1 MKTALFDTNIL
12 IDYLKGKPEATSL
25 LNQCLKKGQVLT
37 CSLITKVE
45 LLSGARPGEEQVL
58 RDFLDAFERIGLEDQ
73 IAEGAGR
80 YMSLYRRSHGINTA
94 DAIIA
99 ASALARR
106 AALYTLNDRHFP
118 MDDIKVI
125 KPY

>member
-1 MKTALFDTNIL
+1 MITALFDTNIL

-25 LNQCLKKGQVLT
+25 LNQCLQEGQVIA
-37 CSLITKVE
+37 CSLISKVE

-58 RDFLDAFERIGLEDQ
+58 REFLDAFDRIGLDDQ
-73 IAEGAGR
+73 IADEAGR
-80 YMSLYRRSHGINTA
+80 YMSLYRKSHGINTA

-99 ASALARR
+99 ASTMVRR
-106 AALYTLNDRHFP
+106 ATLYTLNDRHFP
-118 MDDIKVI
+118 MNDIKVI

>member
-12 IDYLKGKPEATSL
+12 IDYLKGKHEAASL
-25 LNQCLKKGQVLT
+25 LNRCLKEGQVLT

-45 LLSGARPGEEQVL
+45 LLSGARPGEEQIL
-58 RDFLDAFERIGLEDQ
+58 LEFLDAFDRIGLDDN
-73 IAEGAGR
+73 IAEGAGL
-80 YMSLYRRSHGINTA
+80 YMSLYRKSRGINTVE
-94 DAIIA
+94 AIIA
-99 ASALARR
+99 ASALARG
-106 AALYTLNDRHFP
+106 AVLYTLNDRHFP

>member
-25 LNQCLKKGQVLT
+25 LEQCLKEGQVL

-45 LLSGARPGEEQVL
+45 LLSGARPGEEQIL
-58 RDFLDAFERIGLEDQ
+58 RDFLDAFDRIGLDDQ

-80 YMSLYRRSHGINTA
+80 YMSLYRKSHGINTA

-99 ASALARR
+99 ASALVRGSV
-106 AALYTLNDRHFP
+106 LYTLNDKHFP

>member
-1 MKTALFDTNIL
+1 MKIALFDTNIL
-12 IDYLKGKPEATSL
+12 IDYLKGKSEATSL
-25 LNQCLKKGQVLT
+25 LEQCLQDGQVLT

-45 LLSGARPGEEQVL
+45 LLSGARPGEEQIL
-58 RDFLDAFERIGLEDQ
+58 RDFLDAFERIGLDDY
-73 IAEGAGR
+73 IADGAGH
-80 YMSLYRRSHGINTA
+80 YMSLYRKSHGINTA

-99 ASALARR
+99 ASALARG
-106 AALYTLNDRHFP
+106 AVIYTLNDRHFP

>member
-1 MKTALFDTNIL
+1 MKSALFDTNIL
-12 IDYLKGKPEATSL
+12 IDYLKGKPEAISL
-25 LNQCLKKGQVLT
+25 LNQCLKEGQVLT

-45 LLSGARPGEEQVL
+45 LLSGARPGEEQIL
-58 RDFLDAFERIGLEDQ
+58 HDFLDAFERISLDDQ

-80 YMSLYRRSHGINTA
+80 YMSLYRRSHGINIA

-99 ASALARR
+99 ASALARG
-106 AALYTLNDRHFP
+106 AVLYTLNDRHFP
-118 MDDIKVI
+118 MDDLKVI

>member
-1 MKTALFDTNIL
+1 MKSALFDTNIL

-25 LNQCLKKGQVLT
+25 LNQCLKEGQVLT

-45 LLSGARPGEEQVL
+45 LLNGARPGEEQIL
-58 RDFLDAFERIGLEDQ
+58 RDFLDAFERISLDDQ

-80 YMSLYRRSHGINTA
+80 YMSLYRRSHGINIA

-99 ASALARR
+99 ASALARG
-106 AALYTLNDRHFP
+106 AVLYILNDRHFP
-118 MDDIKVI
+118 MDDLKVI

>member
-12 IDYLKGKPEATSL
+12 IDYLKGKPKATL
-25 LNQCLKKGQVLT
+25 LLEQCLEEGQVMA
-37 CSLITKVE
+37 CSLITKLE
-45 LLSGARPGEEQVL
+45 LLSVARPGEEQIL
-58 RDFLDAFERIGLEDQ
+58 RDFLDAFDRIGLDDQ

-80 YMSLYRRSHGINTA
+80 YMSMYRESLGINTA

-99 ASALARR
+99 ASALARG
-106 AALYTLNDRHFP
+106 AVLYTLNDKHFP
-118 MDDIKVI
+118 MDNIKVI

>member
-1 MKTALFDTNIL
+1 MKRALFDTNIL
-12 IDYLKGKPEATSL
+12 IDYLKDKPEATTH
-25 LNQCLKKGQVLT
+25 LNQCLKEGQVLT

-45 LLSGARPGEEQVL
+45 LLSGARPGEEKILQ
-58 RDFLDAFERIGLEDQ
+58 DFLDAFERIGLDDQ

-99 ASALARR
+99 ASALARG
-106 AALYTLNDRHFP
+106 AVLYTLNDKHFP

>member
-1 MKTALFDTNIL
+1 MKIALFDTNIL

-25 LNQCLKKGQVLT
+25 LEQCLQDGQVLT

-45 LLSGARPGEEQVL
+45 LLSGARPGEEQIL
-58 RDFLDAFERIGLEDQ
+58 RDFLDAFERIGLDDN
-73 IAEGAGR
+73 IADGAGH
-80 YMSLYRRSHGINTA
+80 YMSLYRKSHGINTA

-99 ASALARR
+99 ASALARG
-106 AALYTLNDRHFP
+106 AVIYTLNDRHFP

>member
-25 LNQCLKKGQVLT
+25 LEQCLKEGQVLT

-45 LLSGARPGEEQVL
+45 LLSGARPGEEQIL
-58 RDFLDAFERIGLEDQ
+58 RDFLDAFDRIGLDDQ

-80 YMSLYRRSHGINTA
+80 YMSLYRKSHGINAA

-99 ASALARR
+99 ASALVRVAV
-106 AALYTLNDRHFP
+106 LYTLNDKHFP

>member
-12 IDYLKGKPEATSL
+12 IDYLKGKHEATSL
-25 LNQCLKKGQVLT
+25 LNRCLKKGLVLT

-45 LLSGARPGEEQVL
+45 LLSGARPGEEEVL
-58 RDFLDAFERIGLEDQ
+58 QDFLDAFDRIGLDDI
-73 IAEGAGR
+73 IAERAGR
-80 YMSLYRRSHGINTA
+80 YMSLYRKSHGINIA

-99 ASALARR
+99 ASVLARG
-106 AALYTLNDRHFP
+106 AVLYTLNDKHFP
-118 MDDIKVI
+118 MNDIKVI

>member
-12 IDYLKGKPEATSL
+12 IDYLKGKHEAASL
-25 LNQCLKKGQVLT
+25 LNRCLKEGQVLT

-45 LLSGARPGEEQVL
+45 LLSGARPGEEQIL
-58 RDFLDAFERIGLEDQ
+58 LEFLDAFDRIGLDDN

-80 YMSLYRRSHGINTA
+80 YMSLYRKSRGINTVE
-94 DAIIA
+94 AIIA
-99 ASALARR
+99 ASALARG
-106 AALYTLNDRHFP
+106 AVLYTLNDRHFP

>member
-12 IDYLKGKPEATSL
+12 IDYLKGKHEAASL
-25 LNQCLKKGQVLT
+25 LNRCLKEGQVLT

-45 LLSGARPGEEQVL
+45 LLSGARPGEEQIL
-58 RDFLDAFERIGLEDQ
+58 REFLDAFDRIGLDDN

-80 YMSLYRRSHGINTA
+80 YMSLYRKSRGINTVE
-94 DAIIA
+94 AIIA
-99 ASALARR
+99 ASALARG
-106 AALYTLNDRHFP
+106 AVLYTLNDRHFP

>member
-25 LNQCLKKGQVLT
+25 LKSCLKEGQILT

-45 LLSGARPGEEQVL
+45 LLSGARPGEDEILQE
-58 RDFLDAFERIGLEDQ
+58 FLDAFDRVGLDDI
-73 IAEGAGR
+73 IAEEAGR
-80 YMSLYRRSHGINTA
+80 YMSQYRKSHGINIT

-99 ASALARR
+99 ATALARE
-106 AALYTLNDRHFP
+106 AVLYTLTDRHFP
-118 MDDIKVI
+118 MNDIKVI

>member
-1 MKTALFDTNIL
+1 MKVALFDTNIL
-12 IDYLKGKPEATSL
+12 IDYLKGKPEAASL
-25 LNQCLKKGQVLT
+25 LDSCLKEGQILA

-45 LLSGARPGEEQVL
+45 LLSGARQGEEKVL
-58 RDFLDAFERIGLEDQ
+58 QNFLGAFERIGLDDKL
-73 IAEGAGR
+73 AEAAGR
-80 YMSLYRRSHGINTA
+80 YMSIYRKSHGINTA

-99 ASALARR
+99 ASAMVREAV
-106 AALYTLNDRHFP
+106 LYTLNKKHFP